1 LISAALQ
8 CLFWPTKRERKPL
21 YTVILNL
28 IVAIVLAPILNTVS
42 SKRTPMD
49 ATVPAD
55 YRA

>member
-1 LISAALQ
+1 VISAALQ
-8 CLFWPTKRERKPL
+8 GLFWPTKRERKPL

-28 IVAIVLAPILNTVS
+28 IVAIVLTPILNTVS

>member
-1 LISAALQ
+1 VLQ

>member
-28 IVAIVLAPILNTVS
+28 IVAIVLTPVLNAAGS
-42 SKRTPMD
+42 QRAAGD
-49 ATVPAD
+49 ATVSAD